1 MSAAG
6 QTNVT
11 ALPARNGGWFENLRA
26 DVRRAALDKNL
37 ERHEP
42 DRREKISAFF
52 RLNTQVVAA
61 YRLHRWALGV
71 RVPVAGQLLRVG
83 GAVFQRVIGLL
94 TGSYI
99 SADAQIGPGLVVHT
113 TYGINIGGT
122 KIGDNCTVQSGV
134 LIAAGSRGVGNNVYF
149 GAGAKLIGDAAIGD
163 NVVVVANSLVLTDVP
178 DNTTIVGVPARIRLR
193 GGRPQRFKKPAPSP
207 QRNS

>member
-1 MSAAG
+1 MSAGEQA
-6 QTNVT
+6 NVT
-11 ALPARNGGWFENLRA
+11 AIPAQSPGWFEKLRA

-42 DRREKISAFF
+42 GRGEKISAFF
-52 RLNTQVVAA
+52 RLNTQVVVA
-61 YRLHRWALGV
+61 YRFHHWALGV
-71 RVPVAGQLLRVG
+71 RVPVAGSLLRVG

-99 SADAQIGPGLVVHT
+99 SADAEIGPGLVVHT
-113 TYGINIGGT
+113 TYGINVGGT
-122 KIGDNCTVQSGV
+122 KIGENCTVQSGV

-149 GAGAKLIGDAAIGD
+149 GAGAKLIGDASIGD

-178 DNTTIVGVPARIRLR
+178 DNTPIVGVPARIRLR
-193 GGRPQRFKKPAPSP
+193 GGRPQRFKKPQQPP
-207 QRNS
+207 QQNS